1 MNLPHPLPT
10 KPSLLVPEE
19 ARSLFHELGHAIH
32 SLCTKT
38 KFAFFHSSILL
49 KDFNEIPSIL
59 LENWI
64 WTPSVLKKMGCHYS
78 YLSAESLAAWM
89 SENKGAKRPERE
101 LADDSIEQLLGTKR
115 INEASTVLKR
125 CSIDYFDMK
134 IHGPNSREELEKM
147 DLSEEW
153 NRLLVEVSTMHGA
166 EAMGHGWKWGN
177 GPSRLGMLIRG
188 YDAGCYSYVL

>member
-1 MNLPHPLPT
+1 
-10 KPSLLVPEE
+10 
-19 ARSLFHELGHAIH
+19 
-32 SLCTKT
+32 
-38 KFAFFHSSILL
+38 L

-78 YLSAESLAAWM
+78 YLSPESLAAWA
-89 SENKGAKRPERE
+89 SENKGVKRPERE
-101 LADDSIEQLLGTKR
+101 LADDSIEQLLGTKQ

-166 EAMGHGWKWGN
+166 EAMGWKWGN